1 MVIQL
6 YGGRQS
12 FIDYLNIGEK
22 TLGVPYQD
30 FLNTVWAYLVSH
42 VNLAINTYAGFNHK
56 QRQSNIVAF
65 FETEDDIVDLFII
78 DVFEALNINQNCP
91 DELANA
97 IYMLIGTVGQ
107 SMSRIELSMGTLT
120 PRLVLIPI
128 LNTDNVYVHL
138 GQ

>member
-107 SMSRIELSMGTLT
+107 SMSRIELSMGALI